1 MIGAHQNLNGSRDLI
16 TPLSGMVCKRRL
28 ARATI
33 NLSNLKSLI
42 STHYEIWKA
51 IQNIENGGGVWIVR
65 VTRTGSPEIAPFEG
79 AYAISYILV
88 FRMYYH
94 RRQVLEILC
103 YVICHNIVKINLSPE
118 KFYLY
123 VNGNENTL
131 QDRVIDPQ
139 NEISWMLWLLWNL
152 VYCHE

>member
-1 MIGAHQNLNGSRDLI
+1 
-16 TPLSGMVCKRRL
+16 
-28 ARATI
+28 
-33 NLSNLKSLI
+33 
-42 STHYEIWKA
+42 
-51 IQNIENGGGVWIVR
+51 
-65 VTRTGSPEIAPFEG
+65 
-79 AYAISYILV
+79 
-88 FRMYYH
+88 MYYH

-139 NEISWMLWLLWNL
+139 NEIS
-152 VYCHE
+152 